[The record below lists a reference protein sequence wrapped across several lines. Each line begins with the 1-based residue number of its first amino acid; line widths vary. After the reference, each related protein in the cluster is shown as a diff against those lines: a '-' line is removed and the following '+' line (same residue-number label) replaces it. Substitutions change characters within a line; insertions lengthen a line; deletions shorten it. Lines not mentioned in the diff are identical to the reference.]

1 MTENSERELLR
12 EALQRAIIAQHACP
26 KITIREFY
34 RAYVKALKE
43 KERKQTE

>member
-12 EALQRAIIAQHACP
+12 EALQRAIIAHQACS

-34 RAYVKALKE
+34 RAYVKVLTE
-43 KERKQTE
+43 KERKTNE